1 MSRSLTSSAHSEYV
15 RSHNKNAVRPPSL
28 TSRSIK
34 KYFATRFSTLFV
46 SKEERAQYTWGEMLN
61 PFRELSYMSW
71 RNWNFFLMGF
81 AAWTWDSVDFFAV
94 SLNASNMAETFEKS
108 VKDVTWGITL
118 VLMLRSVGALLFG
131 YWGDRYGRKWPYV
144 INLSLLVV
152 LQIGTG
158 FVQTYEQFLGVRA
171 IFGVAMGG
179 VYGFSLATS
188 LDDSPVACRGV
199 LSGMFQEGYAFG
211 YLLAVIFNR
220 AITDNSPHGWRA
232 LFWFAACP
240 PVLFIIWR
248 LCLPETDTYRRQR
261 ADAEAKRELN
271 SHLKWY
277 QLSDDTKRVFKTYW
291 LTMIYCVLLMA
302 GFNFMSHGSQDLY
315 PTLLSKQLEFGKDR
329 STVTNA
335 VANLGAI
342 FGGTVCG
349 HASTFVGRRLTIMLA
364 VLLGGAMIYPWAYLR
379 SSAINAGAFFMQ
391 AGVQGA
397 WGVVPIFLSELSPP
411 AYRSLVVGLSYQLG
425 NLCSSASST
434 IESTI
439 GERFPIVTASGEDA
453 FDYSKVM
460 SIFIACVFGYVLI
473 VTFLGPENR
482 GADFDVDRDTIYEE
496 EIGDEDDHEGEIES
510 IKPEEVYVEKA

>member
-1 MSRSLTSSAHSEYV
+1 MSRSLTSSVHSEYV
-15 RSHNKNAVRPPSL
+15 RNHNKNASQPPSL
-28 TSRSIK
+28 SSKSIK
-34 KYFATRFSTLFV
+34 KYFSTRLTTLFV
-46 SKEERAQYTWGEMLN
+46 TKEERAQYTWGEMLN
-61 PFRELSYMSW
+61 PFGELKHMSW

-81 AAWTWDSVDFFAV
+81 AAWTWDAVDFFAV
-94 SLNASNMAETFEKS
+94 SLNASHMAKTFGKS
-108 VKDVTWGITL
+108 VKDITWGITL
-118 VLMLRSVGALLFG
+118 VLMLRSVGALVFG

-144 INLSLLVV
+144 FNLSLLVV

-158 FVQTYEQFLGVRA
+158 FVKTYEQFLGVRA
-171 IFGVAMGG
+171 IFGIAMGG

-199 LSGMFQEGYAFG
+199 LSGIFQEGYAFG
-211 YLLAVIFNR
+211 YLLAVVFNR
-220 AITDNSPHGWRA
+220 AITDNTRHGWRA

-240 PVLFIIWR
+240 PVLFIAWR

-277 QLSDDTKRVFKTYW
+277 ELSSDTKRVFKTYW

-349 HASTFVGRRLTIMLA
+349 HASTFIGRRLTIMCA
-364 VLLGGAMIYPWAYLR
+364 VVLGAAMIYPWAYLR

-411 AYRSLVVGLSYQLG
+411 AYRALVVGLSYQLG
-425 NLCSSASST
+425 NLVSSASST

-439 GERFPIVTASGEDA
+439 GERFPIVTKSGEKA
-453 FDYSKVM
+453 YDYSKVM

-473 VTFLGPENR
+473 MTFLGPENR

-496 EIGDEDDHEGEIES
+496 DIGDNEEEGEGDS
-510 IKPEEVYVEKA
+510 IKEEVVHVAKV